1 MRTTI
6 LAAGIVLT
14 TALSSLAC
22 VTQAVIDP
30 MVVPVPL
37 FAGATQSVAVS
48 SDSYV
53 PAGEIHK
60 GDLVTIMGDARVD
73 GEVTGQVVVVL
84 GRLEMNGTAR
94 DQVVSVLSDTVI
106 GPEARIGGNLVNVG
120 WLMKRE
126 HGSEVGGEVINVSFM
141 QFVPFLDH
149 GHGWTRLLWLF
160 FVWKLIQLAGLFLMV
175 LLVAALVPRRA
186 AQIAAAF
193 PEKWEWA
200 LLTGLLAYA
209 GMVIACII
217 LAITL
222 IGIPLAIALGF
233 AVKVTKW
240 LGLASIMFLIGQT
253 IGRNL
258 FKRDLSH
265 LACVMG
271 GFVVYALLSLI
282 PLFGWVFAIV
292 LNMLAVGIALLT
304 KFGADEPWGRGRSL
318 PSPPRPDGRPGSP
331 GPPAP
336 PAPPPV
342 SPGVASGGPPGGA
355 FAGGMG
361 TSPGARPDDGH
372 PNS

>member
-1 MRTTI
+1 MRTNS
-6 LAAGIVLT
+6 LAAGLVVT
-14 TALSSLAC
+14 AALSGFAC
-22 VTQAVIDP
+22 VTPTVIDP
-30 MVVPVPL
+30 MVIPVPL
-37 FAGATQSVAVS
+37 FAGAAQSVAVS

-60 GDLVTIMGDARVD
+60 GDLVNVMGDVRVD
-73 GEVTGQVVVVL
+73 GEVTGQVVVIL

-106 GPEARIGGNLVNVG
+106 GPQARIGGNLVNVG

-175 LLVAALVPRRA
+175 LLVSALVPRRA
-186 AQIAAAF
+186 EQIAAAF
-193 PEKWEWA
+193 PEKWGWA
-200 LLTGLLAYA
+200 LLTGLLAYT

-240 LGLASIMFLIGQT
+240 LGLASILFLIGQT

-282 PLFGWVFAIV
+282 PLFGWVFATV
-292 LNMLAVGIALLT
+292 VNLLAVGIALLT
-304 KFGADEPWGRGRSL
+304 KFGAEEPWGRGQSL
-318 PSPPRPDGRPGSP
+318 SAPPRPESGPGSP
-331 GPPAP
+331 GPASP

-342 SPGVASGGPPGGA
+342 SPRGASGGP
-355 FAGGMG
+355 AGGTFEGGMRA
-361 TSPGARPDDGH
+361 SPGRRPGDGY
-372 PNS
+372 SDS